1 MVGIID
7 PVIEEFAS
15 EVGPVGPVAIQGGKT
30 RWDLHGVPIP
40 EARLL
45 SAPNGIVTYKPEE
58 MIVTVRAGTTVAD
71 LHKHLKEHGQRTSLP
86 DRGGTIGGA
95 IAVGENVLNV
105 LGKGRVRDAVLQI
118 RYVSADGEIV
128 SSGAPVVKNVS
139 GFNLHKLLVGS
150 FGTLGLIAEVTLR
163 TNPVPVETMWL
174 TAPTKDPMKIF
185 NSLYKPAAVLWDG
198 ETIWVHLEGHNSDV
212 ENQKET
218 LSEMENFEEI
228 ERGPE
233 LPRYRWS
240 LPPAN
245 LCEIN
250 KYKMGKFVASIGVGT
265 VWAEHP
271 QPKRTPDKGKQIIE
285 ERLKQQFDPTNRL
298 NPGRKVGN
306 WS

>member
-1 MVGIID
+1 MVGDID
-7 PVIEEFAS
+7 HVIEEFAA
-15 EVGPVGPVAIQGGKT
+15 EVGPVGPIAVEGKKT
-30 RWDLHGVPIP
+30 RWSLNGDPSP

-45 SAPNGIVTYKPEE
+45 PAPSGIVTYKPEE
-58 MIVTVRAGTTVAD
+58 MIVTVRAGTTVTD
-71 LHKHLKEHGQRTSLP
+71 LHDHLKEQGQRTSLP
-86 DRGGTIGGA
+86 DRGGSVGGA
-95 IAVGENVLNV
+95 IAVGENDLNV

-118 RYVSADGEIV
+118 RYISADGEII

-174 TAPTKDPMKIF
+174 ATAAKDPMKIF

-198 ETIWVHLEGHNSDV
+198 ETIWVHLEGHKLDV

-218 LSEMENFEEI
+218 LSKIENFKEI
-228 ERGPE
+228 ERGPA

-245 LCEIN
+245 LYEIS
-250 KYKMGKFVASIGVGT
+250 KYKMGNFVASIGVGT

-271 QPKRTPDKGKQIIE
+271 QPKRPTDKGTQIIG
-285 ERLKQQFDPTNRL
+285 ERLKEQFDPTNRL